1 MNNNVSKI
9 VQSAGSISPYQ
20 KYSYGKD
27 NLPDVYTMFS
37 NRTQTYTFDSLNRYS
52 KMELS
57 LDKPVTINYVYHL
70 SERNKDSSEKYRTTK
85 LIQLLLPVLLLV
97 LQWHWV
103 QLPYLRWEHQ
113 VQ

>member
-1 MNNNVSKI
+1 
-9 VQSAGSISPYQ
+9 
-20 KYSYGKD
+20 
-27 NLPDVYTMFS
+27 MFS

-85 LIQLLLPVLLLV
+85 LKCEFINNTAYRYNYDKLGNIVD
-97 LQWHWV
+97 
-103 QLPYLRWEHQ
+103 
-113 VQ
+113 

>member
-57 LDKPVTINYVYHL
+57 LDKPVTINYVYHCL
-70 SERNKDSSEKYRTTK
+70 KEIRIQAKIQNNKTK
-85 LIQLLLPVLLLV
+85 V
-97 LQWHWV
+97 
-103 QLPYLRWEHQ
+103 
-113 VQ
+113 